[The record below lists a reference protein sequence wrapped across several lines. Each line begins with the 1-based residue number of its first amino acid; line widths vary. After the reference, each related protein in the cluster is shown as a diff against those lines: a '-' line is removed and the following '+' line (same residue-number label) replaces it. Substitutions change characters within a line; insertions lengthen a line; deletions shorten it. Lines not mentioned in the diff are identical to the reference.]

1 MDPGFRGDVD
11 GGLSRDP
18 ESFPRSRESTLMRG
32 RADIRY
38 DLGRIYVRH
47 VVMHEEYDRRTADR
61 TLCASDDYQMIVAE
75 GGRMP
80 TVLDFTKPRVLRTE
94 AEYEAAVAEIDSL
107 LDAEPAAGS
116 EAYDRLEFLSVLVE
130 AYDTEHYPMPSG
142 DVSPQAAV
150 EFILEQKGL
159 DRTALYEAMGGKSRV
174 SEFFSGKRE
183 LSRGQIE
190 ALRELL
196 GVPADLLL

>member
-1 MDPGFRGDVD
+1 
-11 GGLSRDP
+11 
-18 ESFPRSRESTLMRG
+18 
-32 RADIRY
+32 
-38 DLGRIYVRH
+38 
-47 VVMHEEYDRRTADR
+47 
-61 TLCASDDYQMIVAE
+61 MIVAE

-80 TVLDFTKPRVLRTE
+80 TVLDFTKPRVLKTE
-94 AEYEAAVAEIDSL
+94 AEYEAAVAEIDAL
-107 LDAEPAAGS
+107 LDADPAEGS

-130 AYDTEHYPMPSG
+130 AYETEHYPMPIG
-142 DVSPQAAV
+142 EVTPQAVV
-150 EFILEQKGL
+150 EFMLEQKGL
-159 DRTALYEAMGGKSRV
+159 ARTALYEAMGGKSRV